1 MRLNR
6 TLRLSLYAAL
16 IVLLVTGIGWLVIDA
31 TKDPFEPG
39 GSGEAEPILLAVHGG
54 AAMAFLILLG
64 ALVPLHVQS
73 NWARDRNRWTGVVML
88 AINAVLILT
97 AYALYYSGSD
107 LLRGWASD
115 LHIAVG
121 LFLPLWLG
129 VHVWLGWRARVAAQR
144 ALANADWQ

>member
-1 MRLNR
+1 MRLSSTFR
-6 TLRLSLYAAL
+6 VALYAAL
-16 IVLLVTGIGWLVIDA
+16 VVLLVTGIAWLFIDA
-31 TKDPFEPG
+31 ASDPFQPAG
-39 GSGEAEPILLAVHGG
+39 GGQAGPLLLAVHGG

-88 AINAVLILT
+88 AVNAVLIVT

-107 LLRGWASD
+107 ALRRWASD
-115 LHIAVG
+115 LHIAAG

-129 VHVWLGWRARVAAQR
+129 LHVWLGWRARLAAQR